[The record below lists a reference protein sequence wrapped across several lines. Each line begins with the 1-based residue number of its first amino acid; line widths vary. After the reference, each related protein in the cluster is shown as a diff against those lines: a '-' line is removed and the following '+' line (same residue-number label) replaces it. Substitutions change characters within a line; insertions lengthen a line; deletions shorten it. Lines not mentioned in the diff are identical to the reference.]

1 MGLSD
6 QAAAPFILTKVE
18 CWNSVGLGS
27 RLGESRDF
35 GDGAEGEVDAG
46 GGGFFGF
53 GEGVEPVG
61 LGFIEHEE
69 EVAVFE
75 EDGGAEGGVF
85 FVLEVEAAGGAE
97 AEGGDG
103 GVAEEHGFVVAVPG
117 HAFGAGVVEVG
128 ETGVV
133 GGAGGGFDAGFEGG
147 EGGGPGL
154 GGAGD
159 AGVGIGEGVVAVPR
173 DFAGGDDAFAKEA
186 DFVVLPGEFG
196 EEGGEGGGGVGVGE
210 EGAEG
215 MDDAVLGEEVRGH
228 GCQKSGNDW
237 GRGNYAGKVVSERK
251 WSWKRTRSC
260 IYGGR
265 KKYKSD

>member
-1 MGLSD
+1 MGEGEEVRIRGWGTLIRFGKRERRLRIFLALS
-6 QAAAPFILTKVE
+6 VE
-18 CWNSVGLGS
+18 GEWCWW
-27 RLGESRDF
+27 

-46 GGGFFGF
+46 GEDFFGF

-61 LGFIEHEE
+61 LGFVDHEE

-85 FVLEVEAAGGAE
+85 FVFEVEAARGAE

-128 ETGVV
+128 EAGVV
-133 GGAGGGFDAGFEGG
+133 GGGGGGFDLGFEVS
-147 EGGGPGL
+147 EGGGPGV

-159 AGVGIGEGVVAVPR
+159 AGVGVREGLVAVPGG
-173 DFAGGDDAFAKEA
+173 FAGGDDAFAEEA

-196 EEGGEGGGGVGVGE
+196 DEGVEGGGGVGLGE
-210 EGAEG
+210 ERAEREDG
-215 MDDAVLGEEVRGH
+215 AVLGEEVGARRG
-228 GCQKSGNDW
+228 
-237 GRGNYAGKVVSERK
+237 AE
-251 WSWKRTRSC
+251 
-260 IYGGR
+260 
-265 KKYKSD
+265 